1 MQNTAADALQT
12 IQELHNAFIEGMQGK
27 AGSGL
32 AADDIE
38 HMLNILAQCQDI
50 VIDLGNYI
58 EQMKGEHHPSAKK
71 CVVVLEAYCEKLF
84 MYITHCP
91 VEQRTKTYVKN

>member
-1 MQNTAADALQT
+1 M
-12 IQELHNAFIEGMQGK
+12 
-27 AGSGL
+27 
-32 AADDIE
+32 ADDIE

-71 CVVVLEAYCEKLF
+71 CVVGGIGKRIVKSFF